1 MEKELILTTLMPQL
15 KRLTESNKEQMIN
28 YFNLGTAS
36 RGCKLVEENQKGDNI
51 YVLVSGKA
59 MIEKKY
65 LNTKNIYY
73 KEYNSVTIGQI
84 DVPQFFGEELLFD
97 SEGNIGGDNNYQ
109 YTFKVDSMLMKFYYI
124 PKKYLNINGKD
135 RKFAPDIVY
144 QI

>member
-1 MEKELILTTLMPQL
+1 
-15 KRLTESNKEQMIN
+15 MIN

-73 KEYNSVTIGQI
+73 KEYNSVTIG
-84 DVPQFFGEELLFD
+84 
-97 SEGNIGGDNNYQ
+97 
-109 YTFKVDSMLMKFYYI
+109 
-124 PKKYLNINGKD
+124 
-135 RKFAPDIVY
+135 
-144 QI
+144 